1 MGVIWQEGFEN
12 FFKKICS
19 LGRFVVSVYE
29 SLQVTRQVIDRARKK
44 CIIEPL
50 SGVLASVLS
59 GVSEVSGWTEIRE
72 EVRLLQC

>member
-50 SGVLASVLS
+50 SGVLS

>member
-1 MGVIWQEGFEN
+1 M
-12 FFKKICS
+12 
-19 LGRFVVSVYE
+19 SVYE
-29 SLQVTRQVIDRARKK
+29 SLQVTRQVIDRAQKK

-50 SGVLASVLS
+50 SGVLS

>member
-1 MGVIWQEGFEN
+1 MGVIWQEGFES
-12 FFKKICS
+12 FFKKICG
-19 LGRFVVSVYE
+19 LRRFVVSVYE

-50 SGVLASVLS
+50 SRVLS
-59 GVSEVSGWTEIRE
+59 GVSEVLGWTVIRE